1 MLRPLF
7 CVLLL
12 AFLLAG
18 AAPAAAQLATTET
31 EGVRFVY
38 LPGTQDYL
46 VPHAARTFLNA
57 FAFHKK
63 LFGFEPSEEITVLML
78 DLEDSGNA
86 SATSVPRDLLT
97 VQIAPLSFAFE
108 TIAGNDRMNII
119 MNHELLHIVAM
130 DQATRSDQAWRR
142 LFGGKVIP
150 VPSQPESILYFFL
163 TTPRVAAPRWYHE
176 GSATFFDT
184 WMAGGLGRA
193 QSGYDEMVFRS
204 MVKDGTPMYDPLG
217 LVSEGTKIDFQLQI
231 NSYLY
236 GTRFM
241 VWLSRAYGPE
251 KLVEWIGRREG
262 SRAYYSAQFRAV
274 FGTSIEQ
281 AWARWI
287 ADETAFQRENLDA
300 IRTYP
305 VTEATDLTTRAL
317 GSVSRAYYDER
328 ARTLY
333 AAVNYPGAVSHVG
346 AISTE
351 TGEVSRLATVKGPT
365 VFTVTSLARDP
376 ETGTLFYT
384 TDNGAWR
391 DLVALDPDTRRV
403 TLLQKDARIGDL
415 AFNRADRSIW
425 GIRQL
430 DGLNT
435 LVRIPPP
442 YTAWRQVHTFPY
454 GTVIYDLDVSPDG
467 TALAA
472 SFGDITGKQRVRVL
486 RVESVLRGDLTPV
499 AEFDFD
505 TAVPNHF
512 VFSPDGRYLYG
523 SSYYT
528 GVSNI
533 FRYEIATKALE
544 AVTNADTGFF
554 RPIPLGG
561 DDLIVFRYTGDGFVP
576 ARIHAVPLQDVS
588 AITFAAERLA
598 AEHPEVTRWN
608 IGSPMRIPFDTMPQ
622 RKGEYRLAGGLR
634 RESIYPVVQGYKD
647 SAAVGLRLNLSDP
660 LQFNR
665 LALTATYAPV
675 SGLPSGERL
684 HLDAQYDRFDWRARA
699 SLNRADFYDLFGPT
713 RLGRK
718 GYEFLL
724 GRRTNLVFDEP
735 RRLDLDISATAAG
748 NLDRL
753 PDFQN
758 VPVAV
763 DRLYTMSGMLTYA
776 DVRNSLGAVDDETGS
791 RWSAALDGQV
801 ADGTFV
807 PKILGTYDR
816 GLPLPLGHSSLWL
829 RTAAGLSPTSRAN
842 PFANFFFG
850 GFGNNYVDVRNEKR
864 YREYYALPGAELNEI
879 AGRNFVKVTAEW
891 NLPPWR
897 FRRLGTPGFHA
908 TWLRPALFATAL
920 ATNLDAD
927 AARRRVATVGA
938 QADVRLSLLSALDLT
953 LSAGVGMAVES
964 GSRPRTEAMV
974 SLKIL
979 R

>member
-1 MLRPLF
+1 MLHSTRI
-7 CVLLL
+7 VLL
-12 AFLLAG
+12 AAVLLAG
-18 AAPAAAQLATTET
+18 GRAASAQLATTEL

-63 LFGFEPSEEITVLML
+63 LFGFEPSEEVTVLML
-78 DLEDSGNA
+78 DLEDAGNA
-86 SATSVPRDLLT
+86 SATSVPRDLVT
-97 VQIAPLSFAFE
+97 VQIAPLNFAFE

-119 MNHELLHIVAM
+119 MNHELLHVVAM
-130 DQATRSDQAWRR
+130 DQASRGDRRFRR
-142 LFGGKVIP
+142 LFGGKVAP
-150 VPSQPESILYFFL
+150 VPAQPESILYFFL
-163 TTPRVAAPRWYHE
+163 TTPRVAAPRWFHE
-176 GSATFFDT
+176 GAATFFDT

-241 VWLSRAYGPE
+241 VWLARTYGPSRI
-251 KLVEWIGRREG
+251 VEWVSRRDG
-262 SRAYYSAQFRAV
+262 SRAYYAAQFKGV
-274 FGTSIEQ
+274 FGTTIEE
-281 AWARWI
+281 AWARWT
-287 ADETAFQRENLDA
+287 ADEVAFQKTNLEA
-300 IRTYP
+300 IRTHP
-305 VTEATDLTTRAL
+305 ITPSTDLTARSL
-317 GSVSRAYYDER
+317 GSVSRAYLDEQSG
-328 ARTLY
+328 TLY
-333 AAVNYPGAVSHVG
+333 AAVNYPGTVSHVA
-346 AISTE
+346 AIATR
-351 TGEVSRLATVKGPT
+351 TGEVARLANVKGPT

-376 ETGTLFYT
+376 DSGTLFYT
-384 TDNGAWR
+384 TDNGSWR
-391 DLVALDPDTRRV
+391 DLVALDPATRKV

-415 AFNRADRSIW
+415 VFDRTDKSLW
-425 GIRQL
+425 GIRQR
-430 DGLNT
+430 DGLDT
-435 LVRIPPP
+435 IVRIPAP
-442 YTAWRQVHTFPY
+442 YRAWKQVHTFAY
-454 GTVIYDLDVSPDG
+454 GTIVYDLDVSPDG
-467 TALAA
+467 RQLAA
-472 SFGDITGKQRVRVL
+472 SFGEITGKQSVRVL
-486 RVESVLRGDLTPV
+486 SVEALGRGDPAPV

-533 FRYEIATKALE
+533 FRFEIATSALE

-554 RPIPLGG
+554 RPIPLG
-561 DDLIVFRYTGDGFVP
+561 DDELIAFRYTGEGFVP
-576 ARIHAVPLQDVS
+576 ARVHAVPLQDVS

-598 AEHPEVTRWN
+598 AEHPDVTRWN
-608 IGSPMRIPFDTMPQ
+608 VGSPMAIPFDTMPQ
-622 RKGEYRLAGGLR
+622 KKGEYHLAGGLR
-634 RESIYPVVQGYKD
+634 RESWYPVLQGYKD
-647 SAAVGLRLNLSDP
+647 SAALGMRLNLSDP

-665 LALTATYAPV
+665 LAVTATYAPATDLQT
-675 SGLPSGERL
+675 SERV

-713 RLGRK
+713 KLGRK

-724 GRRTNLVFDEP
+724 GRRTNLIFDEP
-735 RRLDLDISATAAG
+735 RRLDLDLSATAAG

-758 VPVAV
+758 VPVDV
-763 DRLYTMSGMLTYA
+763 DRLYTVNGELRFE
-776 DVRNSLGAVDDETGS
+776 DVRNSLGYVDDETGT
-791 RWSAALDGQV
+791 RAWAGVEGQV
-801 ADGTFV
+801 ADGAFV
-807 PKILGTYDR
+807 PKVLGTYDR
-816 GLPLPLGHSSLWL
+816 GFGLPLGHSAVWV
-829 RTAAGLSPTSRAN
+829 RTAGGFSPTDRTN

-864 YREYYALPGAELNEI
+864 YREYYALPGADLNEI
-879 AGRNFVKVTAEW
+879 DGRNFVKATLEW

-908 TWLRPALFATAL
+908 TWLRPAVFVTGLT
-920 ATNLDAD
+920 TNLDVEAP
-927 AARRRVATVGA
+927 RRLISGGA
-938 QADVRLSLLSALDLT
+938 QLDVRLSLLSALDLT
-953 LSAGVGMAVES
+953 LSGGAAVAAES
-964 GSRPRTEAMV
+964 GERPRHELMV

>member
-1 MLRPLF
+1 MLRPLSWT
-7 CVLLL
+7 LLI
-12 AFLLAG
+12 ACLLAG
-18 AAPAAAQLATTET
+18 VVPAHAQLATTEV

-57 FAFHKK
+57 LAFHKK
-63 LFGFEPSEEITVLML
+63 LFGFEPSEDITVLML

-97 VQIAPLSFAFE
+97 VQVAPLNFAFE

-119 MNHELLHIVAM
+119 MNHELLHVVAM
-130 DQATRSDQAWRR
+130 DQATRQDQSFRR
-142 LFGGKVIP
+142 LFGGKVVP
-150 VPSQPESILYFFL
+150 VAAQPESIFYFFM

-176 GSATFFDT
+176 GTATFFDT

-241 VWLSRAYGPE
+241 VWLARHYGPG

-262 SRAYYSAQFRAV
+262 SRAYYATQFRAV
-274 FGTSIEQ
+274 FGTTIEA

-287 ADETAFQRENLDA
+287 ADEVAFQTTNLAA
-300 IRTYP
+300 IRTQP
-305 VTEATDLTTRAL
+305 ITPASDLTARAL

-328 ARTLY
+328 EKTLY
-333 AAVNYPGAVSHVG
+333 AAVNYPGVVSHVG

-351 TGEVSRLATVKGPT
+351 TGAVTRLANVKGPT

-376 ETGTLFYT
+376 RSGTLFYT
-384 TDNGAWR
+384 TDNGSWR
-391 DLVALDPDTRRV
+391 DLVALDPASRKV
-403 TLLQKDARIGDL
+403 TLLQKDARIGEL
-415 AFNRADRSIW
+415 VFDRTDGALW
-425 GIRQL
+425 GIRQR
-430 DGLNT
+430 DGLHT
-435 LVRIPPP
+435 LVRVAAP
-442 YTAWRQVHTFPY
+442 YQAWNQVHTFPY
-454 GTVIYDLDVSPDG
+454 GTVVYDLDVSPDG
-467 TALAA
+467 TQLAA

-486 RVESVLRGDLTPV
+486 SVEAVKRDDLTPV
-499 AEFDFD
+499 AEFDFG

-533 FRYEIATKALE
+533 FRYEIATKSLE

-554 RPIPLGG
+554 RPIPLGN
-561 DDLIVFRYTGDGFVP
+561 DELIVFRYTGEGFVP
-576 ARIHAVPLQDVS
+576 ARIHAAPLQDVS

-598 AEHPEVTRWN
+598 DEYPEVTRWN
-608 IGSPMRIPFDTMPQ
+608 IGSPMQIPFETMPQ
-622 RKGEYRLAGGLR
+622 RQGQYRLAGGLR
-634 RESIYPVVQGYKD
+634 RESLYPVMQGYKD
-647 SAAVGLRLNLSDP
+647 SAAVGMRLNLSDP
-660 LQFNR
+660 LQFNQ
-665 LALTATYAPV
+665 LALSATFAPATD
-675 SGLPSGERL
+675 LPASERV

-699 SLNRADFYDLFGPT
+699 SWNRADFYDLFGPT
-713 RLGRK
+713 KLGRK
-718 GYEFLL
+718 GYEVLV

-735 RRLDLDISATAAG
+735 RQLDLDISGSVAG

-758 VPVAV
+758 VPVDV
-763 DRLYTMSGMLTYA
+763 DRLYTVNGTLTYA
-776 DVRNSLGAVDDETGS
+776 DVRNSLGSVDDETGS
-791 RWSAALDGQV
+791 RWSAAVEGQV
-801 ADGTFV
+801 ADGAVV
-807 PKILGTYDR
+807 PKLLATYDR
-816 GLPLPLGHSSLWL
+816 GVGLPLGHSSLWL
-829 RTAAGLSPTSRAN
+829 RTAAGMSPTDRTN

-850 GFGNNYVDVRNEKR
+850 GFGNNYVDVRDEKR
-864 YREYYALPGAELNEI
+864 YRQYYALPGADLNEI
-879 AGRNFVKVTAEW
+879 DGRNFVKGTVEW

-897 FRRLGTPGFHA
+897 FRRLGKPGFHA
-908 TWLRPALFATAL
+908 TWLRPAVFVTGLT
-920 ATNLDAD
+920 TNLDAASSRELASAGFQVD
-927 AARRRVATVGA
+927 L
-938 QADVRLSLLSALDLT
+938 RLGLLSALDLT
-953 LSAGVGMAVES
+953 LSVGGGTTVED
-964 GSRPRTEAMV
+964 GERPRHEVMV
-974 SLKIL
+974 SLKVL